1 MVIHEWQTIGSNP
14 SQAQANLGSDRFS
27 HREKRVRFY
36 FPSVSPPTLTGKTA
50 VVLFLEICAETN
62 VSELTSIVV
71 TSPWVQDPASRE
83 TIEFFTIYRIYSMI
97 PRSRLVAFERGNVH
111 SCI

>member
-1 MVIHEWQTIGSNP
+1 MAGGEPGRQWAIGSNP
-14 SQAQANLGSDRFS
+14 SWAQANLGSDRFS

-71 TSPWVQDPASRE
+71 TPHGCK
-83 TIEFFTIYRIYSMI
+83 I
-97 PRSRLVAFERGNVH
+97 RLHVKP
-111 SCI
+111 